1 MGIHQGI
8 HQRGLAM
15 KTFSHKRPV
24 RDVDGQVIGM
34 KPASAVR
41 VTRAQLGGEFGTD
54 SERRL
59 VVSLVDGDLIEFRPE
74 RTRQVKRMAATDLY
88 RCVLRCEV
96 NRVLLER
103 ASDAK
108 RRKAD
113 ARADR
118 KWRNLIRREAE

>member
-1 MGIHQGI
+1 
-8 HQRGLAM
+8 M

-24 RDVDGQVIGM
+24 RDADGQVIGM

-41 VTRAQLGGEFGTD
+41 VTRAQLGGEFGPD

-88 RCVLRCEV
+88 RYVLRCEV

-103 ASDAK
+103 ARDAK